1 MFFFQ
6 RNSICGRL
14 LWVNFRL
21 SICDRPFLTV
31 YFMLFIFRCHQLKT
45 IKARTNIW
53 FLIIIPPLGI
63 LFFLVERYFIAANRQ
78 VSTHF
83 CANFAHFCYKNVLF
97 CSKTIIFVLEP
108 CILRSHDCSRCKNA
122 TLQADAN
129 FKKIEKFFLFII
141 GDKTSD
147 WIGDV
152 YPARF
157 YSFHLPGSLIQFH
170 SKSFKYNRNE
180 TLINIDF
187 EKSRTRHM
195 VGGLKTRVGHRF
207 SELTN

>member
-1 MFFFQ
+1 MRISVHFNCFFQ
-6 RNSICGRL
+6 RNNICGRL

-31 YFMLFIFRCHQLKT
+31 YFKLFIFRCNQLKT

-83 CANFAHFCYKNVLF
+83 CAHFAHFCYTNVLF

-129 FKKIEKFFLFII
+129 LKKKTKKLKNSFCLLSETKLAIGSATYIRLAFIRSI
-141 GDKTSD
+141 YL
-147 WIGDV
+147 V
-152 YPARF
+152 A
-157 YSFHLPGSLIQFH
+157 
-170 SKSFKYNRNE
+170 
-180 TLINIDF
+180 
-187 EKSRTRHM
+187 
-195 VGGLKTRVGHRF
+195 
-207 SELTN
+207 